1 LEKQLLLGE
10 DDSFIAFKN
19 AWREALKLLS
29 PEINKASFQFFLTAK
44 PVSSSGRTV
53 MIGAASELAKIFLE
67 KYSELIKAALD
78 SVLGWDVR
86 VAFVVAKPEPAKS
99 RQPDAKRPKPVQGGL
114 SSISLPLND
123 KYDFDH
129 FVVGTCNRLAH
140 AVAKSVSEKP
150 GEAYN
155 PFFLYGGPGLGKT
168 HILQAI
174 GHHIIENF
182 PQMRVAYV
190 SGETFTSHYVNSL
203 REHKSEEFRRKYRSI
218 DIWLMDDIQFL
229 TARERTKEEF
239 FHTFNELYQM
249 NKQIVLSSDRSPR
262 DLNPLEERLRSRF
275 ESGIV
280 SDIAA
285 PDLETRIAIL
295 QNKATSE
302 EFSVPYEVLESI
314 AEMIP
319 TNIRALEGALV
330 TLMAY
335 SSLMKTQLDVSLAQ
349 QVLSRYMSE
358 KKRTELTPD
367 AVQRAVSKVLEIE
380 LSDLVGEKRRKDLVT
395 ARHAAM
401 YLSRELTDCS
411 LATIGKAF
419 GGRNHATVVH
429 ACSHVKE
436 LIEHDS
442 TFKETIDRVVEIL
455 KGGRW

>member
-1 LEKQLLLGE
+1 MEKQLLLGE
-10 DDSFIAFKN
+10 DDSLIAFKN
-19 AWREALKLLS
+19 AWQEALKLLS
-29 PEINKASFQFFLTAK
+29 PEISKASFQFFQTAK

-53 MIGAASELAKIFLE
+53 TIGATSELAKIFLD
-67 KYSELIKAALD
+67 KYSELIKTVLD
-78 SVLGWDVR
+78 SVMGWDVH
-86 VAFVVAKPEPAKS
+86 VSFVVVRPESAKA
-99 RQPDAKRPKPVQGGL
+99 RQAETKRPKPAQGGL
-114 SSISLPLND
+114 STISHPLND

-140 AVAKSVSEKP
+140 AVAKSVAEKP
-150 GEAYN
+150 GQVYN

-174 GHHIIENF
+174 GHHIIDKY
-182 PQMRVAYV
+182 PQMQVAYV
-190 SGETFTSHYVNSL
+190 SGETFTSHYVNAL

-218 DIWLMDDIQFL
+218 DVWLMDDIQFL
-229 TARERTKEEF
+229 TGRERTKEEF

-275 ESGIV
+275 EAGIV

-295 QNKATSE
+295 QNKASSE
-302 EFSVPYEVLESI
+302 DFHVSFEVLEVV

-335 SSLMKTQLDVSLAQ
+335 SSLMKSPLNVALTQE
-349 QVLSRYMSE
+349 VLGRYMSE

-367 AVQRAVSKVLEIE
+367 AVQRAVSKVLDIE
-380 LSDLVGEKRRKDLVT
+380 LSDLIGQKRQRDLVT

-401 YLSRELTDCS
+401 YLTRELTDAS
-411 LATIGKAF
+411 LSTIGKAF

-429 ACSHVKE
+429 ACTHVKE
-436 LIEHDS
+436 LIEQDS
-442 TFKETIDRVVEIL
+442 SFKATIDQVVETL